1 MFHVE
6 LSCKR
11 KNTPTIS
18 CPSFKHST
26 LPYSLLHDLPNQKL
40 SKALIIPPLYPP
52 KYLETLPIL

>member
-1 MFHVE
+1 MFNVE
-6 LSCKR
+6 LNCKR

-26 LPYSLLHDLPNQKL
+26 LPYSLLHDLPSQKL

-52 KYLETLPIL
+52 EYLETLPIL